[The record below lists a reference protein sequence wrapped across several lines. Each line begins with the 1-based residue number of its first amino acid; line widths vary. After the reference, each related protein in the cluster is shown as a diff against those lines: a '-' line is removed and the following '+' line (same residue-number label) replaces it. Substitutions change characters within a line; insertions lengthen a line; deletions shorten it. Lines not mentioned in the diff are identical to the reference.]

1 MNTSVV
7 GLDIAKH
14 VFHVYTI
21 LADGKVCKKM
31 LRRKQVLTFFAN
43 YLSSLIGIEACGNS
57 SYWGRE
63 LIALD
68 HEVKLLNA
76 RHVKAFVKG
85 NKNDFNEAKAIFD
98 AVSRPNVRT
107 ISACCIRLK

>member
-43 YLSSLIGIEACGNS
+43 YLSSLIGLCQL
-57 SYWGRE
+57 E
-63 LIALD
+63 LLGERAD
-68 HEVKLLNA
+68 C
-76 RHVKAFVKG
+76 
-85 NKNDFNEAKAIFD
+85 
-98 AVSRPNVRT
+98 VRT
-107 ISACCIRLK
+107 